1 MPAQPPLPPLPPI
14 PPTPPEAGAPA
25 DVRIV
30 TDLPGGVTVTTGD
43 GQTIVGTPPR
53 TGAELALLRAR
64 RSELSRQLTSAQDRR
79 EELQEQLRGAQQG
92 ADRGG
97 LEQRLQVLDQRI
109 ISLEQ
114 EIAST
119 GRLLVAAPALAG
131 SESRPFRPGRG
142 DGFRFDPTPIAII
155 FLLFVLAPM
164 AFAFARSIWK
174 RGTRAAT
181 APVATFDEARFQR
194 LEQAVDAIA
203 VEVERIGEGQR
214 FVTQLLAD
222 GRRDRPAVGAGGE
235 ANRVA

>member
-1 MPAQPPLPPLPPI
+1 MPVQPPAPPPPDI
-14 PPTPPEAGAPA
+14 PDGVKIITAG
-25 DVRIV
+25 
-30 TDLPGGVTVTTGD
+30 PGGVSVTTGD
-43 GQTIVGTPPR
+43 GQAVVGTVPR
-53 TGAELALLRAR
+53 TAAELSALRAR
-64 RSELSRQLTSAQDRR
+64 RSELSKQLTSAQDRR
-79 EELQEQLRGAQQG
+79 EELQEQLRQSLAG
-92 ADRGG
+92 ADRSG

-114 EIAST
+114 DMAST
-119 GRLLVAAPALAG
+119 GRLVAAAPTLAG
-131 SESRPFRPGRG
+131 SEHPSGRPWRG
-142 DGFRFDPTPIAII
+142 NQMRLDLTPIAII